1 VRVAAIICEI
11 AAALC
16 AIIGIRFLFAGDW
29 LESHTVRYG
38 PLVLLVG
45 AIIAAIAA
53 IVLAAVGAIRRP
65 RDAAS
70 WVVVAI
76 VILPVP
82 VGILGIRMLGI

>member
-1 VRVAAIICEI
+1 VRVVAVICEI
-11 AAALC
+11 GAALC
-16 AIIGIRFLFAGDW
+16 AIIGIRLLFAGDW

-65 RDAAS
+65 RDVAS
-70 WVVVAI
+70 WVVIAI
-76 VILPVP
+76 VVLPVP
-82 VGILGIRMLGI
+82 VSILGLRMLGI